1 MDLGASKW
9 RAFWR
14 ITLPIIRPSI
24 VAAGIFAFIFS
35 FGNLEVSLMLVEPG
49 ESTIPIEILNYVFWK
64 VDPTIAAVAT
74 VKIVITGI
82 LMLIADRVVGL
93 SNVF

>member
-1 MDLGASKW
+1 MKVISVIEDE
-9 RAFWR
+9 
-14 ITLPIIRPSI
+14 
-24 VAAGIFAFIFS
+24 
-35 FGNLEVSLMLVEPG
+35 EV
-49 ESTIPIEILNYVFWK
+49 IKILNYVFWK

-74 VKIVITGI
+74 VKIVIAGI

>member
-1 MDLGASKW
+1 
-9 RAFWR
+9 
-14 ITLPIIRPSI
+14 
-24 VAAGIFAFIFS
+24 
-35 FGNLEVSLMLVEPG
+35 MLVEPG
-49 ESTIPIEILNYVFWK
+49 ETTIPIEILNYVFWK